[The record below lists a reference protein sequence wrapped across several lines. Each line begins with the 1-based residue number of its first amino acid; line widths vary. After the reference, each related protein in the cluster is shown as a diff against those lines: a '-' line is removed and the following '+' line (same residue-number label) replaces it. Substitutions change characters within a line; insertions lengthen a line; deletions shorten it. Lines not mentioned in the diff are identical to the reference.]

1 MADGTA
7 CQCCGGGPQRIV
19 RCGNQDF
26 IAVVE
31 QCLHGHGDQLGHAV
45 ADVNIVDGNVEQ
57 SFGLVV
63 VDDGFAC
70 GVKAFGVAIALRS
83 RQVADDV
90 NQNFVRRFKAK
101 RSRIADI
108 ELEDFVAFF
117 FQLQGFFVNWAA
129 NIVANVIQF
138 G

>member
-1 MADGTA
+1 MS
-7 CQCCGGGPQRIV
+7 QR
-19 RCGNQDF
+19 
-26 IAVVE
+26 
-31 QCLHGHGDQLGHAV
+31 LHGHGNQFGDAV

-90 NQNFVRRFKAK
+90 NQNFVRRFKAE

-117 FQLQGFFVNWAA
+117 FQLQGFFCEPGRGCRNKRDPVWM
-129 NIVANVIQF
+129 I
-138 G
+138 